1 MERHVPI
8 RARGHAVHGP
18 ALRGALKA
26 RPIVS
31 GGSLTVESMAI
42 GGFEEAL
49 TRVGPAM
56 VHVQHEKD
64 ASLDFAESVAR
75 GLAAR
80 PRRLESRFLYDARGS
95 RLYEAI
101 TRLPEYYPTRMEAAI
116 LARSAPRIRA
126 ITGPVTLL
134 ELGSGSSEKT
144 DHLFRAYLQVDGAV
158 RYIPVDISVSA
169 LRQAGQQIAATRP
182 AVQVVAVNGTYAD
195 ALPLMQAASP
205 VMVLFLGSS
214 IGNMDDAEML
224 AFLSGVST
232 HLQPGDFFLLGVDLV
247 KAAAVLEAA
256 YDDSAGVTAAFTR
269 NLFVRINRELGSDVD
284 VTAVQH
290 VARWSHRRQ
299 RIEID
304 ARFTRPQTV
313 RVRPLARRFQVHGG
327 ESIRTEISQ
336 KYRLDTLLP
345 LLRSF
350 GLVAEEVFTDE
361 RNWYGLVLMRRLD
374 A

>member
-1 MERHVPI
+1 
-8 RARGHAVHGP
+8 
-18 ALRGALKA
+18 
-26 RPIVS
+26 
-31 GGSLTVESMAI
+31 
-42 GGFEEAL
+42 
-49 TRVGPAM
+49 
-56 VHVQHEKD
+56 
-64 ASLDFAESVAR
+64 
-75 GLAAR
+75 
-80 PRRLESRFLYDARGS
+80 
-95 RLYEAI
+95 
-101 TRLPEYYPTRMEAAI
+101 MEAAI

-269 NLFVRINRELGSDVD
+269 NLFVRINRELGRDVD